1 MNDHEAPE
9 CRAAREALSAVIDH
23 EDAGVGMPWLTEH
36 LVGCPGCRAWYADAQ
51 EVRRRTRLAPTP
63 PVPPLRAMIQAAVQ
77 RQPSTP
83 PLPARVRAELPRVVL
98 VVAALLLLW
107 FSAPALLL
115 GRDPDTGMHPAH
127 ELGSFEVALALSLL
141 LCAAR
146 PRLARTTAWIVG
158 VVALL
163 LVTTALVDLAHPG
176 RTTWGD
182 EAPHLLWL
190 LAFLALITT
199 SRLSPSAAS
208 QLPVSTADDHPTPHR
223 LLPRAASAHPTQAE
237 GGSSS
242 ATHRSA

>member
-36 LVGCPGCRAWYADAQ
+36 LVGCPSCRDWYAGAQ

-63 PVPPLRAMIQAAVQ
+63 PVPPLRTLIQTAVEK
-77 RQPSTP
+77 QPTTP
-83 PLPARVRAELPRVVL
+83 GVPARIRAELPRVVL
-98 VVAALLLLW
+98 VATALLLLW

-141 LCAAR
+141 LSAAR
-146 PRLARTTAWIVG
+146 PRLSRTTAWIVG

-176 RTTWGD
+176 RTTWSD

-208 QLPVSTADDHPTPHR
+208 QVADSTPDIHSTLRPLR
-223 LLPRAASAHPTQAE
+223 PRDASARPPHAE